1 MSESYSVETPMESKR
16 TSNDSTDTRASALQ
30 GDIVHDIAIPPIPPL
45 SIFVDNLTKSFEQL
59 SPISPSPTA
68 LKFNAIRLKDDY
80 GFFIDTPDASPHVE
94 LTKKQKKDLLKR
106 EVEWKYI
113 IDNWS
118 ICSVKKKSKIKKLCR
133 AGIPDSYRSQAWF
146 LLAGADK
153 KKLPGKFDDTFWM
166 LVVLLETYVPDYHS
180 QTLYQLRVDAAAF
193 EVCLKVSY
201 VQEVP
206 CLTYMTQWFLTLY
219 TMALPWG
226 NESAKV
232 LFRAGLAM
240 LSARKSNIK
249 RVNLLDYIIKECPG
263 IGDMVGYLLGLPKE
277 FTDADIFIEECLKI
291 KLGHK
296 DLDKMRE
303 RVKTAHSSLE
313 EEGLVR
319 KKTALGLSGEV
330 KYFIRDFF
338 FLKMSLVPVFATA
351 FGIQAVGFSIAAALQ
366 TEKFYDLAGSSTYVA
381 CVGVSLLYGRTH
393 LLKSSASWLSFVT
406 NHLHPRQILIAGTTL
421 LWCTRLGSY
430 LAYRIH
436 KDGRDTRFEKI
447 KTNPVRFG
455 VAWFLQGLW
464 VSLTAYPAFK
474 LLVTPASAL
483 APWGILDSIG
493 LLLWSVG
500 FAFEVVA
507 DWQKLSWQN
516 RIGKEARK
524 TSFIDEGLWSLSRH
538 PNYFG
543 ETTLWIGNALT
554 CASAFTGSGPTGT
567 AVALSFALSPLFVGG
582 LLQNVSGVNLLEK
595 SSDKR
600 FGHLEAYQKYKR
612 NTPVFFPRLPN
623 FGKPKSD

>member
-153 KKLPGKFDDTFWM
+153 KKLPGKFDDLTKRAESEKPKIFEVIEKDITRCFPTHEMFAVKNGQGQKNIKAVLQAYAIYNPHLGYCQGMGMLVGLLLMKMSAEDTFWM

-193 EVCLKVSY
+193 EVCLKKFIKPLAKHM
-201 VQEVP
+201 QEVP

-226 NESAKV
+226 TVLRVWDMFLHDGAKV

-240 LSARKSNIK
+240 LSARKN
-249 RVNLLDYIIKECPG
+249 YIIKECPG

-319 KKTALGLSGEV
+319 KKTALG
-330 KYFIRDFF
+330 
-338 FLKMSLVPVFATA
+338 
-351 FGIQAVGFSIAAALQ
+351 
-366 TEKFYDLAGSSTYVA
+366 
-381 CVGVSLLYGRTH
+381 
-393 LLKSSASWLSFVT
+393 
-406 NHLHPRQILIAGTTL
+406 
-421 LWCTRLGSY
+421 
-430 LAYRIH
+430 
-436 KDGRDTRFEKI
+436 
-447 KTNPVRFG
+447 
-455 VAWFLQGLW
+455 
-464 VSLTAYPAFK
+464 
-474 LLVTPASAL
+474 
-483 APWGILDSIG
+483 
-493 LLLWSVG
+493 
-500 FAFEVVA
+500 
-507 DWQKLSWQN
+507 
-516 RIGKEARK
+516 
-524 TSFIDEGLWSLSRH
+524 
-538 PNYFG
+538 
-543 ETTLWIGNALT
+543 
-554 CASAFTGSGPTGT
+554 
-567 AVALSFALSPLFVGG
+567 
-582 LLQNVSGVNLLEK
+582 
-595 SSDKR
+595 
-600 FGHLEAYQKYKR
+600 
-612 NTPVFFPRLPN
+612 
-623 FGKPKSD
+623 